1 MEKTTIRIERITDKA
16 ALPAYMTEFS
26 SGMDLYAAVEKN
38 IVIKPMG
45 RALIPT
51 GIKAEIPRGYELQVR
66 PRSGLAWEY
75 GIGVLNSPGTI
86 DSDYRGE
93 IKVILVNL
101 SRKRFSVKPGSRIA
115 QMILSRTARAIIK
128 SVKSVNATVRGS
140 GGFGHTGYK

>member
-1 MEKTTIRIERITDKA
+1 MGKTTILIEKITDKA
-16 ALPAYMTEFS
+16 VLPAYMTES
-26 SGMDLYAAVEKN
+26 TSGMDLYAAVEKN
-38 IVIKPMG
+38 IAIKPMG

-101 SRKRFSVKPGSRIA
+101 SRKSFSVKPGSRVA
-115 QMILSRTARAIIK
+115 QMVLSRTERAIIK
-128 SVKSVNATVRGS
+128 PVKSVNATARGS